1 MVLKRGKKVVTG
13 TQEGVLTVWKYGSWE
28 DHCDRFPGHP
38 QSIDALLKIDED
50 TVITG
55 SSDGLLRVVQILPDK
70 LLGVI
75 GDHDGFPVEELKL
88 ERNKRLIGSVTH
100 DEWIRLWD
108 ASFMNADDDNDDEDD
123 DEGKK
128 GDPMDAM
135 DLMREA
141 GKGLSSSRAKN
152 ESDDDWEDM
161 DEDDDEEE
169 GSDMDKESEGDDD
182 KKMVDSDDSDEENE
196 PIVPKF
202 DLKTDNERFFED
214 L

>member
-1 MVLKRGKKVVTG
+1 
-13 TQEGVLTVWKYGSWE
+13 
-28 DHCDRFPGHP
+28 
-38 QSIDALLKIDED
+38 LLKIDED

-135 DLMREA
+135 GLMREA